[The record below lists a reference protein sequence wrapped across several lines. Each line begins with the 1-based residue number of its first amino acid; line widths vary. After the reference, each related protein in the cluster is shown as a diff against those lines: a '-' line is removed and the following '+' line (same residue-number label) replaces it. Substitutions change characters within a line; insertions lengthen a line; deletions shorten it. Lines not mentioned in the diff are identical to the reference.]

1 MQKIRVQQGS
11 GGSKRLLR
19 VVSGVPTEVARIDDG
34 GYVEGQWYHI
44 EVHLQLQRILIRV
57 FEVSD
62 KAFAAAPET
71 HIDLLDGSFMSGSI
85 GFFTSGVNSA
95 CFGKVKATPLRC
107 TRSDEKTLFP
117 PLPPRC
123 SNYRELV

>member
-1 MQKIRVQQGS
+1 M
-11 GGSKRLLR
+11 LR
-19 VVSGVPTEVARIDDG
+19 IVSGVPTEVARIDDG

-44 EVHLQLQRILIRV
+44 EVQLQLQRILISV
-57 FEVSD
+57 SEVSD

-71 HIDLLDGSFMSGSI
+71 HIDLLDGSFMSGSF
-85 GFFTSGVNSA
+85 GFFTSGVSSA
-95 CFGKVKATPLRC
+95 CFGKVKATPLPC
-107 TRSDEKTLFP
+107 AGSGENALFP